1 MSHELDLDEDLNF
14 LLTQLTR
21 LHYKLREHTKKKY
34 KRINPFAEDLF
45 DWKEKGAFW
54 GGKNVTVYD
63 STSIVGDVEIGDNS
77 FVGPF
82 CSLDGT
88 GELKIGRY
96 CMICVG
102 TQIIT
107 HDAVKYALSGGKH
120 EYEYAPVTIG
130 DCCFLGM
137 HSIILKDV
145 KLGKHSL
152 VGANSLV
159 NRSFGDNS
167 IIAGVPATKIG
178 EVRLEKDDVKL
189 IYFNRSDSNKSSR

>member
-1 MSHELDLDEDLNF
+1 MSHELDLDEDLKL
-14 LLTQLTR
+14 LLTQLKR

-63 STSIVGDVEIGDNS
+63 STTISGDVTIGDHTWI
-77 FVGPF
+77 GPF
-82 CSLDGT
+82 CSIDGS
-88 GELKIGRY
+88 GGLKIGRY
-96 CMICVG
+96 CSISAG
-102 TQIIT
+102 TQILT
-107 HDAVKYALSGGKH
+107 HDTVKFSLSGGKC

-130 DCCFLGM
+130 DCCFLGI
-137 HSIILKDV
+137 HSIILKGV
-145 KLGKHSL
+145 KLGKHCL

-159 NRSFGDNS
+159 NRSFGDYS
-167 IIAGVPATKIG
+167 IIAGVPAKKIG
-178 EVRLEKDDVKL
+178 EVRVEKDDVEL